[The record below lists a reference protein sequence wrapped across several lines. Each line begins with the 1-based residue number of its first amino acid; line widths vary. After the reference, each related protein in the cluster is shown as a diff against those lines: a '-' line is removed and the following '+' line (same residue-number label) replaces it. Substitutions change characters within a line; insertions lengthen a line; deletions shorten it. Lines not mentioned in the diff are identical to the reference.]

1 MKYEILGIYG
11 VDDAILG
18 LSLSYNVALDKARLA
33 AEKLIKINTDNL
45 NELNVN
51 SGELKFL
58 EFIKVSLDMTA
69 PRYFWQQFDTYR
81 IGITKQSESTMHTIM
96 KNKLTQDNFENE
108 IDGAILDILNDSI
121 SQKDFMKVKTNLP
134 ESFLQRRIISTD
146 LKTLIHIYKQRKNH
160 RLKEWKDFANFLQD
174 FIFNNIQFQF
184 LSK

>member
-1 MKYEILGIYG
+1 
-11 VDDAILG
+11 
-18 LSLSYNVALDKARLA
+18 
-33 AEKLIKINTDNL
+33 
-45 NELNVN
+45 
-51 SGELKFL
+51 
-58 EFIKVSLDMTA
+58 MTA

-108 IDGAILDILNDSI
+108 IDGVILDILNDSI

-146 LKTLIHIYKQRKNH
+146 LKTLIYIYKQRKNH

-184 LSK
+184 LNK

>member
-58 EFIKVSLDMTA
+58 
-69 PRYFWQQFDTYR
+69 
-81 IGITKQSESTMHTIM
+81 
-96 KNKLTQDNFENE
+96 
-108 IDGAILDILNDSI
+108 
-121 SQKDFMKVKTNLP
+121 
-134 ESFLQRRIISTD
+134 
-146 LKTLIHIYKQRKNH
+146 
-160 RLKEWKDFANFLQD
+160 
-174 FIFNNIQFQF
+174 
-184 LSK
+184 